1 MVFSKFKANIVDE
14 HNGSGLISKRTRVV
28 SARGGASRTASP
40 EAPRYLDHHAAPPAA
55 VRTQSQ
61 QLYSQPHHHHPPG
74 SWIDPR
80 ASAQRSTPPRASAQR
95 STPPSS
101 SAASSVFSNPAPAR
115 RPSVTYR
122 HSAPSVKVASS
133 ESSSPVSEHSA
144 EAIFDSAPP
153 RKSLLKR
160 LNSQKQRK
168 PKAPRTAMEWA
179 GLPPRETLPPRVV
192 SSMGDDDDDLP
203 LCGPW
208 TGR

>member
-14 HNGSGLISKRTRVV
+14 HNGSGLILKRTRVV
-28 SARGGASRTASP
+28 SARGGALRTASP

-74 SWIDPR
+74 LWIDPR
-80 ASAQRSTPPRASAQR
+80 ALAQR

-101 SAASSVFSNPAPAR
+101 LAALLVFSNPAPAR
-115 RPSVTYR
+115 RPLVTYR
-122 HSAPSVKVASS
+122 HLAPSVKVALS
-133 ESSSPVSEHSA
+133 ELSLPVSEHLA
-144 EAIFDSAPP
+144 EAIFDLAPP

-192 SSMGDDDDDLP
+192 SLMGDDDDDLP